1 MSLRD
6 RIARIHDV
14 FSSRRAPKGAHQPVK
29 DLANSTRTKI
39 VMLHRDVVA
48 GGAPGRPAHRLFA
61 SAPDFWAEVHNALQ
75 YKLAT
80 PVLSKSRGNLGRA
93 LRYEEGGDDVIA
105 YLFECSSEHFLDFLE
120 LSFKIDH
127 HLPASVIEAINEVFL
142 IEDEPYRLTNFATE
156 EIEEPIHGYEL
167 SQQKVRIIKT
177 VAYPQVIVAED
188 SVVYEEAVAP
198 MLAVLDRSD
207 FRVANDEL
215 RKSLEHYRLG
225 KYGDF
230 LSNCGSALESV
241 LQVICRRHCFQFN
254 EGATLG
260 QLLDVVVPGLG
271 LEQVYS
277 EKLKLLATI
286 RNRLSSSHG
295 GGTEPRNPERHYA
308 QLMLTMT
315 AAAIVFLVQVSN
327 SK

>member
-1 MSLRD
+1 
-6 RIARIHDV
+6 
-14 FSSRRAPKGAHQPVK
+14 
-29 DLANSTRTKI
+29 
-39 VMLHRDVVA
+39 MLYRDVSA
-48 GGAPGRPAHRLFA
+48 GGVPGRPAHGFFA
-61 SAPDFWAEVHNALQ
+61 PNPDFWAEVHNALQ

-80 PVLSKSRGNLGRA
+80 PVLSKNRGTMGSA
-93 LRYEEGGDDVIA
+93 LRYEELGDDVIA

-127 HLPASVIEAINEVFL
+127 HLPTSVIEAINEVFL
-142 IEDEPYRLTNFATE
+142 IEDEPYRLTNFVTE
-156 EIEEPIHGYEL
+156 EVEEPMHGYGL
-167 SQQKVRIIKT
+167 SQQKVRVIET

-198 MLAVLDRSD
+198 MLAALGHSD

-241 LQVICRRHCFQFN
+241 LQVICRRHSFQLSG
-254 EGATLG
+254 GATLG

-315 AAAIVFLVQVSN
+315 SAAIVFLIQVSN
-327 SK
+327 SR